1 MIDFCLFPVSQ
12 VRALQY
18 PGSSHAPP
26 GAPALRIAWMLMLRA
41 RALAHQ
47 RRDEHPTSELI
58 EFSRIQAAFA
68 LMA

>member
-26 GAPALRIAWMLMLRA
+26 GAPALRIAWMLMLGPELWR
-41 RALAHQ
+41 
-47 RRDEHPTSELI
+47 TSGAMN
-58 EFSRIQAAFA
+58 IQPRN
-68 LMA
+68 